1 MASGLRIT
9 AVADPSSK
17 LPTPSPAPPLSTDK
31 PKASPRPPADPEIE
45 SLRKLTARPVP
56 DFLPKGL
63 AASGYEN
70 DRGIRSELDDMLRT
84 AEHLQEKCDRTSTV
98 LQAVLFAGALSIT
111 VILTLF
117 YANATTLGK
126 PQMLTASTLVS
137 LLAGWSVSMTF
148 NMARR
153 RLRRDRR
160 ALHAIIRLL
169 RETQSVFLS
178 NDVMTPFEKAQFEIR
193 MSRLET
199 EGSPG
204 EDRPRAV

>member
-1 MASGLRIT
+1 LRII
-9 AVADPSSK
+9 AVAESSK
-17 LPTPSPAPPLSTDK
+17 PQASSPAPPLSVEK
-31 PKASPRPPADPEIE
+31 SRASSPRPAADPEIE

-98 LQAVLFAGALSIT
+98 LQGVIFAAVLGGAA
-111 VILTLF
+111 LTALF
-117 YANATTLGK
+117 YANANAFGRPQMITVTTLLG
-126 PQMLTASTLVS
+126 
-137 LLAGWSVSMTF
+137 LLSGWSVGMTF

-199 EGSPG
+199 ESSPV
-204 EDRPRAV
+204 EEKVRTATM